1 MNICIDIRSFEDMS
15 LTLTYLQSSNF
26 PTTQVSLCLMNTR
39 SVRNKTTDILNYIH
53 EHYLDIVVLSENW
66 LSNKDPDLPLIRD
79 KILRHLATD

>member
-1 MNICIDIRSFEDMS
+1 
-15 LTLTYLQSSNF
+15 
-26 PTTQVSLCLMNTR
+26 MNTR